1 MASLRP
7 ITPELCAGIVTER
20 RQMQNEFAGLRRWQ
34 QDAMENWLGSDGPW
48 LGCVTPGGG
57 KTRLATRVMRLRK
70 AVGRRRFSL
79 VVSPTD
85 SLKDQWA
92 HSAKA
97 SDGIELA
104 TNIRSGDG
112 FPSAY
117 DGACVTYA
125 QLPTIASTIE
135 VWARYH
141 GIDLLTVLDEIH
153 HCAESAVWGEGAT
166 RVGGCSSR
174 VMALSG
180 TPFRSDGSPIPFV
193 SYDDAG
199 FVSPQYSYT
208 YAQAIADG
216 VCRRVQ
222 FRLRDADVRRKWSSD
237 SSAEQCLWS
246 SCVEDVGSWIAS
258 GLVHDGDAVRDILTD
273 CVMELQKMLD
283 AGDQLAA
290 CGIHCMSSGRN
301 DIDDKYVNKIA
312 KEVRRLTGS
321 TPTVVHHGVPGA
333 SDEIRRFRDSRSPS
347 DRFIVSIKQFGEG
360 VDIPRCRVGGYL
372 SNITSEMYLRQVV
385 GRYVRHED
393 RLTHTQQYAVM
404 VMPSVPVFSDF
415 ARRVEDEARVGLE
428 MSEKASRLREQEQS
442 EKSERPTV
450 QTVSVT
456 GQGGSIVMSGDAF
469 SLDDESVRKAESI
482 SADFPAY
489 PVGDLARIIRRSSSA
504 PAACVVAEPPMAVR
518 CKGLR
523 KKCSAIAFSIA
534 KNYPEMFGGV
544 DYVQAEVNRRQNIPA
559 GVKNAADWL
568 EKNRGVDG
576 LEQRL
581 SLLRAML
588 EACS

>member
-1 MASLRP
+1 
-7 ITPELCAGIVTER
+7 
-20 RQMQNEFAGLRRWQ
+20 
-34 QDAMENWLGSDGPW
+34 
-48 LGCVTPGGG
+48 
-57 KTRLATRVMRLRK
+57 
-70 AVGRRRFSL
+70 
-79 VVSPTD
+79 
-85 SLKDQWA
+85 
-92 HSAKA
+92 
-97 SDGIELA
+97 
-104 TNIRSGDG
+104 
-112 FPSAY
+112 
-117 DGACVTYA
+117 
-125 QLPTIASTIE
+125 
-135 VWARYH
+135 
-141 GIDLLTVLDEIH
+141 
-153 HCAESAVWGEGAT
+153 
-166 RVGGCSSR
+166 
-174 VMALSG
+174 
-180 TPFRSDGSPIPFV
+180 
-193 SYDDAG
+193 
-199 FVSPQYSYT
+199 
-208 YAQAIADG
+208 
-216 VCRRVQ
+216 
-222 FRLRDADVRRKWSSD
+222 
-237 SSAEQCLWS
+237 
-246 SCVEDVGSWIAS
+246 
-258 GLVHDGDAVRDILTD
+258 
-273 CVMELQKMLD
+273 MELQKMLD

-333 SDEIRRFRDSRSPS
+333 SDEIRRFRESRSPS

-385 GRYVRHED
+385 GRYVRYED
-393 RLTHTQQYAVM
+393 RLAHTQQYAVM
-404 VMPSVPVFSDF
+404 VMPCVPVFSDF
-415 ARRVEDEARVGLE
+415 AKRVEDEARVGLE

-469 SLDDESVRKAESI
+469 SMDDDSVRRAESI
-482 SADFPAY
+482 SAYFPAY

-504 PAACVVAEPPMAVR
+504 TAACVVAEPPMAVR

-544 DYVQAEVNRRQNIPA
+544 DYVQAEVNRRQNIPV